1 MPAVGLLATAQCGC
15 RAKTQNCRARRISS
29 LEGEGMFQQSVL
41 RSRRERL
48 RRGAFTLVELLVVIT
63 IIGILI
69 ALLLPAVQA
78 AREAARRSQCTNNM
92 KQIGLALLNYEQT
105 NKVFPPWAVPG
116 YGPYPLTVFTG
127 RWPPSNATFP
137 NAPRPAFH
145 HTWLTMILPY
155 LEQMPLYQSTNL
167 RLRAWGQPIVGT
179 VVPTLLCP
187 SDSGFRDPARTHGIA
202 VTHYAATEGYHWWR
216 GPVVHAPLGCVTAD
230 YQGVFAGG
238 QTTPMANITD
248 GTSNTI
254 LASESNSTGYR
265 PVAGNNPWQRNGAGI
280 PRFATGQGVFRSAF
294 VYTTRGGGFATNE
307 AGTRFNEVDDS
318 GPKNPWTAFRA
329 SPTANCPTY
338 LCAWGLNSEW
348 PSTGSIHPGVIMSVF
363 ADGSV
368 RAISTTITYQNWLFL
383 NAMSDAQPPPTI

>member
-1 MPAVGLLATAQCGC
+1 M
-15 RAKTQNCRARRISS
+15 KTKRTN
-29 LEGEGMFQQSVL
+29 G
-41 RSRRERL
+41 RSKPTSRL
-48 RRGAFTLVELLVVIT
+48 RPGFTLVELLVVIT

-116 YGPYPLTVFTG
+116 YGPYTVTG
-127 RWPPSNATFP
+127 GGAVTFP

-167 RLRAWGQPIVGT
+167 KLRAWGQPIVGT
-179 VVPTLLCP
+179 AVATLLCP
-187 SDSGFRDPARTHGIA
+187 SDSGFRDPAQTHGIA
-202 VTHYAATEGYHWWR
+202 VTHYAATEGYHWWQ
-216 GPVVHAPLGCVTAD
+216 GPVVYAPQGCVTAD

-238 QTTPMANITD
+238 QTTPIANIAD

-254 LASESNSTGYR
+254 LVSESNSTGYK
-265 PVAGNNPWQRNGAGI
+265 PVPGYNPWQTNGVGI
-280 PRFATGQGVFRSAF
+280 KRFASGEGVFRSAF
-294 VYTTRGGGFATNE
+294 VYTTGGGGFATNE

-318 GPKNPWTAFRA
+318 GGKNPWTWFRA
-329 SPTANCPTY
+329 GPHANCPTY

-348 PSTGSIHPGVIMSVF
+348 PSTGSIHPGVIMSTF

-368 RAISTTITYQNWLFL
+368 HAISTTITYQNWLFL
-383 NAMSDAQPPPTI
+383 NAMSDSQPTPPF